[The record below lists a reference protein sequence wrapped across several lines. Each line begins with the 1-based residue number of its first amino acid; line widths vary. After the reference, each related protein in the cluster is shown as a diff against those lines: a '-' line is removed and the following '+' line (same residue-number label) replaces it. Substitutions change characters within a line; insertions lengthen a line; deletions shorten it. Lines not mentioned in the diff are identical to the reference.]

1 MLLDFGQYVAN
12 NTPMDIILPSLLI
25 FVYILSPPPFQVS
38 LKVCSPETL
47 EEIATVHY
55 DIYAGVVHSG
65 FSMDS
70 GHYYT
75 YAADATN
82 KWYKFNDSIVTPS
95 RTEELHNLTPP
106 NTPYILFYQ
115 MGARSNET
123 PDTSASTKV
132 IKVDVPSPLTLEELP
147 RDLRDMVTHDNYAF
161 SEELKMRRFKANAV
175 LANSNQGVNNKNKGS
190 RRDSFDDDD
199 EEQPPPASGCG
210 GNSMLNNMN
219 RFVY

>member
-1 MLLDFGQYVAN
+1 M
-12 NTPMDIILPSLLI
+12 
-25 FVYILSPPPFQVS
+25 
-38 LKVCSPETL
+38 CSPESL

-55 DIYAGVVHSG
+55 DLYAGVVHSG

-75 YAADATN
+75 YAADASN

-95 RTEELHNLTPP
+95 KTEELHNLTPP

-123 PDTSASTKV
+123 PETSASTKV
-132 IKVDVPSPLTLEELP
+132 IKVDVPTPLTLEELP
-147 RDLRDMVTHDNYAF
+147 RELRDMVTHDNYIF
-161 SEELKMRRFKANAV
+161 SEELKMKRYKN
-175 LANSNQGVNNKNKGS
+175 ANSLNANSISTKNQ
-190 RRDSFDDDD
+190 RRDSFEDDDD
-199 EEQPPPASGCG
+199 DQPPPASGCG
-210 GNSMLNNMN
+210 GNSMNINMN

>member
-1 MLLDFGQYVAN
+1 
-12 NTPMDIILPSLLI
+12 
-25 FVYILSPPPFQVS
+25 
-38 LKVCSPETL
+38 
-47 EEIATVHY
+47 
-55 DIYAGVVHSG
+55 
-65 FSMDS
+65 MDS

-123 PDTSASTKV
+123 PETSASTKV

-147 RDLRDMVTHDNYAF
+147 RDLRDMITNDNFAF
-161 SEELKMRRFKANAV
+161 SEELKMRRFKNQAV
-175 LANSNQGVNNKNKGS
+175 LNAASSAAKTKGA
-190 RRDSFDDDD
+190 RRDSFDDDED
-199 EEQPPPASGCG
+199 EQPPPASGCG
-210 GNSMLNNMN
+210 GNNMLNNVN